1 MSDVAKGR
9 CIQCAGAEA
18 AAMWEAW
25 PRFAHVADVVE
36 ESHFSIRIKAC
47 GACGQRWVSVFTE
60 TIDWVDGDDPQY
72 WSLLPVTEREAEE
85 LVALGEA
92 AEERIVELGRDR
104 RYLQADHPKGKEK
117 RILWAQGG
125 LLIGPHD

>member
-1 MSDVAKGR
+1 M
-9 CIQCAGAEA
+9 
-18 AAMWEAW
+18 
-25 PRFAHVADVVE
+25 
-36 ESHFSIRIKAC
+36 
-47 GACGQRWVSVFTE
+47 FTE